1 MFTKNKRKE
10 LHDKTILSVEFGEF
24 KMISISELE
33 IETNYQRKDKPK
45 HIEIISKSF
54 DWAAFGTLIVHQRQY
69 TNDNKYYVLDG
80 QQRMEAVADLYGRDF
95 TVPCINIKFNSD
107 IVYDHTTEIVA
118 ESFIFNKINVGRK
131 NLTTLEKFF
140 PRKNAQELTGKGVS
154 IGVWNISNECGF
166 EIPRYATKDQ
176 GRYKN
181 NQVTAIATIETM
193 HERKPEGELYRET
206 LECIG
211 KHWSNMAFNT
221 RSETL
226 YGISN
231 FLFAYSDTPFLTTER
246 MDKTMSNYSP
256 AEIGELSAEKYGAT
270 GKRGGQKGAG
280 LSFANAFYDCY
291 IKSIRKTDEREEATE
306 NFGRHW
312 LEMSAKELRTI
323 KEG

>member
-1 MFTKNKRKE
+1 MFTKKKRKE
-10 LHDKTILSVEFGEF
+10 LHDKTILSKKFGEF
-24 KMISISELE
+24 KMIPIFELE
-33 IETNYQRKDKPK
+33 IETDYQRQIKPK
-45 HIEIISKSF
+45 HVEVISKSF

-80 QQRMEAVADLYGRDF
+80 QQRMEAVAILYGRDF
-95 TVPCINIKFNSD
+95 PVPCINIKFSSD
-107 IVYDHTTEIVA
+107 IVSDHTTEIVA

-166 EIPRYATKDQ
+166 VIPRYATKDQ
-176 GRYKN
+176 GYNKN
-181 NQVTAIATIETM
+181 NKVTAIATIETI
-193 HERKPEGELYRET
+193 HERKPEGQLYRET
-206 LECIG
+206 LEYVG
-211 KHWSNMAFNT
+211 KHWSKMAFNT

-231 FLFAYSDTPFLTTER
+231 FLFSYSDTPFLTTER

-256 AEIGELSAEKYGAT
+256 AETGELSTEKYDSA
-270 GKRGGQKGAG
+270 GKRGDQKGAG
-280 LSFANAFYDCY
+280 LSFAKAFYDFY
-291 IKSIRKTDEREEATE
+291 VKSIRKTDEREEE
-306 NFGRHW
+306 MKNFGKHW

-323 KEG
+323 KGG

>member
-1 MFTKNKRKE
+1 MVTKNKRKE
-10 LHDKTILSVEFGEF
+10 LDDKTILSEEFGEF
-24 KMISISELE
+24 KMIPISDLE
-33 IETNYQRKDKPK
+33 IETDYQRQIKPK
-45 HIEIISKSF
+45 HVEIISKSF
-54 DWAAFGTLIVHQRQY
+54 DWSAFGTVIVHQRQY

-80 QQRMEAVADLYGRDF
+80 QQRMEAVAKLYGRDF
-95 TVPCINIKFNSD
+95 KVPCINIKFNGD
-107 IVYDHTTEIVA
+107 IVSDHTTEKVA

-166 EIPRYATKDQ
+166 IIPRYATKDQ
-176 GRYKN
+176 GQYKN
-181 NQVTAIATIETM
+181 NKVTAIATIETM
-193 HERKPEGELYRET
+193 YERKPEGQLYRET
-206 LECIG
+206 LEYIG
-211 KHWSNMAFNT
+211 KHWSKMAFNT

-256 AEIGELSAEKYGAT
+256 AEIGKLSTEKYDSTA
-270 GKRGGQKGAG
+270 KRGDQKGAG
-280 LSFANAFYDCY
+280 LSFAKAFYDFY
-291 IKSIRKTDEREEATE
+291 IKSIRKTDEREEAIE
-306 NFGRHW
+306 NFGNHW
-312 LEMSAKELRTI
+312 LEMTAKELRNN